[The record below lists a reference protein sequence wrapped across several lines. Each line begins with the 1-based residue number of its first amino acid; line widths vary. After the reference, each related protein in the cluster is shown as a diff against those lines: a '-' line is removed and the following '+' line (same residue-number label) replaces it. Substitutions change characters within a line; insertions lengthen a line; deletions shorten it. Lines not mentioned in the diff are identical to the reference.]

1 MQFMSSTSV
10 NCIEEMR
17 LPMPM
22 LLLLLRLLA
31 KNFLA
36 ISNSN
41 VEKRAERAGGRQAVR
56 TEKTLCLTVWLIA
69 CHAHARTPTVAER
82 EGERE
87 GATTIDVATTATG
100 MPGYRMQDT
109 GHFWAG
115 TADIAYFSA
124 HTEICSSPGREW
136 DRGSGARG
144 ICNDADNDLKFIK
157 NSKICVAKN
166 MQLEGRGRRGG
177 EGRAVG
183 SESICLA

>member
-69 CHAHARTPTVAER
+69 CHAHARTPIVAER
-82 EGERE
+82 ESER
-87 GATTIDVATTATG
+87 
-100 MPGYRMQDT
+100 
-109 GHFWAG
+109 
-115 TADIAYFSA
+115 
-124 HTEICSSPGREW
+124 GRELL
-136 DRGSGARG
+136 R
-144 ICNDADNDLKFIK
+144 
-157 NSKICVAKN
+157 
-166 MQLEGRGRRGG
+166 
-177 EGRAVG
+177 
-183 SESICLA
+183 